1 MLLRNSIWNLSG
13 LALPTLVALLTVP
26 ILIHSLGME
35 GFGIITLIGS
45 IVGYFGVLDLNLS
58 AGAIKYLAQFHAKQE
73 EDKFSE
79 TFWFGCYFYGVLGL
93 TGSLLLYVSAEFL
106 VDYLFYLATESH
118 PDLVLAI
125 RLAALGFLLSQ
136 MQSYLL
142 VVPQALQRYDYS
154 AQSECMFG
162 VLFNIA
168 SAVIASLDGG
178 IVGVI
183 AVRVVI
189 SALNVI
195 YLMMMLHHLGIAL
208 KPRRPSRHIVHLL
221 TRFSAYA
228 YLSRM
233 GSLLHQYGDKL
244 IIGLLAGPVA
254 VTLYTVPSQLAS
266 RLLGLTYRLSSVIY
280 PRVSALSA
288 TGEFSQ
294 LRLLYLDSSRLVTY
308 LNLAVL
314 SIVILCGDKFL
325 YYWVGAQFVETGYPI
340 LILIALAMFLDS
352 LTNLPSLV
360 NDGIGHPQLTGQ
372 FALARGIVGIVI
384 IFIGTSFFD
393 IRGAAAA
400 HLLASLIMSV
410 LFLHIVHE
418 RTVPISLH
426 ETIRL
431 ALFPSI
437 AIGLGVLVF
446 IIPAK
451 YFLQNDLTGL
461 ILLSL
466 LSVAAFTA
474 VGLVFIV
481 NANERSALYT
491 FAKQLMNYA

>member
-26 ILIHSLGME
+26 ILIRYLGME

-45 IVGYFGVLDLNLS
+45 IVGYFGVLDLNLT
-58 AGAIKYLAQFHAKQE
+58 AGAIKYLAQFHAQQE
-73 EDKFSE
+73 EEKFSE
-79 TFWFGCYFYGVLGL
+79 TFWFGCIFYGLLGL
-93 TGSLLLYVSAEFL
+93 TGALLLYVFAEFL
-106 VDYLFYLATESH
+106 VEHVFNLATKNH
-118 PDLVLAI
+118 QDLLLAL
-125 RLAALGFLLSQ
+125 RLAALGFFLSQ

-162 VLFNIA
+162 VVFNIT
-168 SAVIASLDGG
+168 SAVVASLDGG

-183 AVRVVI
+183 AARVVI
-189 SALNVI
+189 SVLNLI
-195 YLMMMLHHLGIAL
+195 YLMAMLHQLGIRL
-208 KPRRPSRHIVHLL
+208 KPRRPSRYIVHLL

-288 TGEFSQ
+288 RGEISQ
-294 LRLLYLDSSRLVTY
+294 LRLLYLDSTRLLTY

-325 YYWVGAQFVETGYPI
+325 FYWVGEQFVETGYPI
-340 LILIALAMFLDS
+340 LILIAFAMFLDS

-360 NDGIGHPQLTGQ
+360 NDGLGHPQLTGR
-372 FALARGIVGIVI
+372 FALARGIVGILL
-384 IFIGTSFFD
+384 IFIGTTFFD
-393 IRGAAAA
+393 IRGAAGA
-400 HLLASLIMSV
+400 HLLASLIMSI
-410 LFLHIVHE
+410 LFLYVVHE
-418 RTVPISLH
+418 RTIPASLQ

-437 AIGLGVLVF
+437 AIGLGVLL
-446 IIPAK
+446 ILIPAK
-451 YFLQNDLTGL
+451 YFLNNDLTGF

-466 LSVAAFTA
+466 LSLATFTL

-481 NANERSALYT
+481 NTHERSALSLL
-491 FAKQLMNYA
+491 AKQLMSYT

>member
-1 MLLRNSIWNLSG
+1 MLLRNSIWNLVG
-13 LALPTLVALLTVP
+13 LALPTLVALATVP
-26 ILIHSLGME
+26 ILIRSLGME

-45 IVGYFGVLDLNLS
+45 VVGYFSVLDLNLS
-58 AGAIKYLAQFHAKQE
+58 AGSIKYLAQFHAQQE
-73 EDKFSE
+73 EDKFYE
-79 TFWFGCYFYGVLGL
+79 TFWFGCLFYGVLGI
-93 TGSLLLYVSAEFL
+93 TGCLLLFVSAEFF
-106 VDYLFYLATESH
+106 VDHLFSQSTESH
-118 PDLVLAI
+118 HDLLLAL
-125 RLAALGFLLSQ
+125 RLAAFGFLLTQ
-136 MQSYLL
+136 MQSYFL

-162 VLFNIA
+162 VLFNVASALIA
-168 SAVIASLDGG
+168 SVGGG

-189 SALNVI
+189 SALNLI
-195 YLMMMLHHLGIAL
+195 YMLTMLHHLGIAL
-208 KPRRPSRHIVHLL
+208 KPRCPSRHIVHLL

-288 TGEFSQ
+288 TGEFSR

-314 SIVILCGDKFL
+314 GIVILCGDKFL
-325 YYWVGAQFVETGYPI
+325 YYWVGEQFVETGYPI
-340 LILIALAMFLDS
+340 LILIACAMFLDS

-360 NDGIGHPQLTGQ
+360 NDGVGHPQLTGQ
-372 FALARGIVGIVI
+372 FAFARGIVGIAL
-384 IFIGTSFFD
+384 IFLGTTFFD

-410 LFLHIVHE
+410 LFLRIVHE
-418 RTVPISLH
+418 RTVPASLR
-426 ETIRL
+426 ETIQL

-437 AIGLGVLVF
+437 AIGSVVFLVM
-446 IIPAK
+446 IPAK
-451 YFLQNDLTGL
+451 YFLHPDLTGL
-461 ILLSL
+461 ILLTL
-466 LSVAAFTA
+466 LSVTAFTT
-474 VGLVFIV
+474 VGLLFVV
-481 NANERSALYT
+481 NASERTTLYA
-491 FAKQLMNYA
+491 FAKHLMRYA